1 MQQADLRD
9 LSLFLAVAEQRNF
22 RQAARALGISV
33 SSLSQRL
40 RELEEQLG
48 LRLLNRTTRSVA
60 LTEAGAQLL
69 ARIAGPMRD
78 LSGALNEAAS
88 LRGVPAGRL
97 RLNAPE
103 PAVHHVLRPTIA
115 AFLKQ
120 YPEIDVE
127 VAIEPTLIDI
137 VAAGFDAGIRYGE
150 HLAQDM
156 IAVPIGPPQRYVVV
170 ASPAF
175 AAAAGPL
182 HEPKD
187 LLRHPCISVRFPNGV
202 QLPWEFEKDG
212 RTVTIAPESRLLT
225 TDTGLRLQAAV
236 EGVGFMLGF
245 EDMLRPAIEAGQL
258 VTVLDDWCPE
268 FDGPFLYYPSRRQNP
283 PALAAFIGF
292 MTEWRKRQ
300 MAARRSRR
308 RPVPPA
314 RRKRASSGLPDKA
327 R

>member
-9 LSLFLAVAEQRNF
+9 LSFFLAVAEQRNF
-22 RQAARALGISV
+22 RRAARALGISV

-69 ARIAGPMRD
+69 ARIAAPMQD
-78 LSGALNEAAS
+78 LSGALRDMAS

-97 RLNAPE
+97 RINAPE
-103 PAVHHVLRPTIA
+103 PAVHHALEPSVA
-115 AFLKQ
+115 AFLRQ
-120 YPEIDVE
+120 YPEIDLE
-127 VAIEPTLIDI
+127 VAIEPMRIDI
-137 VAAGFDAGIRYGE
+137 VSAGFDAGIRYGE

-156 IAVPIGPPQRYVVV
+156 VAVPIAPPQRYVVV

-182 HEPKD
+182 REPQD
-187 LLRHPCISVRFPNGV
+187 LLRHPCISVLFPNGA

-212 RTVTIAPESRLLT
+212 RTVTITPHSRLLT
-225 TDTGLRLQAAV
+225 TDIGLRVQAAIA
-236 EGVGFMLGF
+236 GVGFMLGF
-245 EDMLRPAIEAGQL
+245 EDTLRPAIAAGRL
-258 VTVLDDWCPE
+258 VTVLEDWCPE

-283 PALAAFIGF
+283 PALAAFISF
-292 MTEWRKRQ
+292 MTAWRNRQ
-300 MAARRSRR
+300 MAQRSHRK
-308 RPVPPA
+308 PAPPA
-314 RRKRASSGLPDKA
+314 RRKRASSGPPDTA